1 LSWPQR
7 DIGIFDE
14 DVRTPGRQL
23 IEALLDA
30 MVIGAGAV
38 LLSHSSLLEQQQ
50 PSTAKHH
57 ARGVDPQSARATLRC
72 RIAPCRG

>member
-14 DVRTPGRQL
+14 DVRTPGRL
-23 IEALLDA
+23 IGAILDA
-30 MVIGAGAV
+30 MLIGAGAV
-38 LLSHSSLLEQQQ
+38 LLYHSSLLEQQQ
-50 PSTAKHH
+50 PSTTKHH

-72 RIAPCRG
+72 RIAPGRG